1 MPRRPSRSV
10 PTVLLAGPAGE
21 QDWPGW
27 LAEQLTAAGRE
38 VRRCFL
44 TAPDDARGRLADA
57 QGRLADAQGRLADA
71 QGRLADAQGRL
82 ADTLAGLPDDGFDL
96 VAHSIGCL
104 LWLHRAAAG
113 PCSPRPARVAL
124 VAPPAEAAGDWAGLF
139 PVPLE
144 VAAVRKAADGTVL
157 VGSDNDPACPAG
169 VAQQYGAPLK
179 MATTVVTSAGGF
191 TAADGYRR
199 WPAVL
204 DWCGRDN
211 LAFIA

>member
-1 MPRRPSRSV
+1 
-10 PTVLLAGPAGE
+10 LAGG
-21 QDWPGW
+21 Q
-27 LAEQLTAAGRE
+27 
-38 VRRCFL
+38 
-44 TAPDDARGRLADA
+44 A
-57 QGRLADAQGRLADA
+57 Q
-71 QGRLADAQGRL
+71 L

-113 PCSPRPARVAL
+113 TGSPRPARVAL
-124 VAPPAEAAGDWAGLF
+124 VAPPAEAPPAEAPPADWAGLF

-144 VAAVRKAADGTVL
+144 IDAVRKAADGTVL

-169 VAQQYGAPLK
+169 VAREYGAPLK
-179 MATTVVTSAGGF
+179 MATTVVPGAGGF
-191 TAADGYRR
+191 TAADGYGP

>member
-10 PTVLLAGPAGE
+10 PTVLSAGPTGE

-27 LAEQLTAAGRE
+27 LAEQLAAAGRE

-44 TAPDDARGRLADA
+44 TAPDDAQARLAEA
-57 QGRLADAQGRLADA
+57 
-71 QGRLADAQGRL
+71 
-82 ADTLAGLPDDGFDL
+82 LAGLPDDGFDL

-113 PCSPRPARVAL
+113 PAAPRPARVAL
-124 VAPPAEAAGDWAGLF
+124 VAPPAEAAEEWAGLF
-139 PVPLE
+139 PVPLA
-144 VAAVRKAADGTVL
+144 VDAVRKAADGTVL

-169 VAQQYGAPLK
+169 VASEYGTPLK
-179 MATTVVTSAGGF
+179 MATTVVPGAGGF
-191 TAADGYRR
+191 TAADGYQR